1 MVTPSYRDLTKRFNQ
16 LRNGFKSDYIHVAE
30 KSHSRESGKSL
41 LLNMDNT
48 SNMKDTG
55 NIIGMDGLPPGW
67 VDTLTQIDSDIKEI
81 SRQSYI
87 L

>member
-1 MVTPSYRDLTKRFNQ
+1 
-16 LRNGFKSDYIHVAE
+16 
-30 KSHSRESGKSL
+30 
-41 LLNMDNT
+41 MDNT

-87 L
+87 LCNIHLHIYNTNNDIQKQ